1 MNCIVI
7 LLFFILNGSYHNAYA
22 QTCLSGTSSISPSNK
37 SMSIVSL
44 DGPVTQNE
52 IDLFIGFLEQPNRIP
67 TTALDNE
74 IADKQPGQDVEA
86 LGLVY
91 EVTQNPQ
98 ILDRMITYSDTFL
111 SLRNDPVNGRIMW
124 TGKRELVW
132 CTKPDN
138 GTLSGYAGSE
148 GLDTAGHIAYTAYHI
163 LKTPCLWDVN
173 VTDNDPHKY
182 GATYK
187 ERALTYVTEM
197 DKTIDTYYLKYFI
210 RENDSKIYNPNS
222 SAWNK
227 LGEMSANAPMP
238 WNRQQMMTNGFLR
251 MAECH
256 EIIGDDASRVNKYF
270 NIIQVSIDWMVKNF
284 IQVKTKNG
292 LDAYNWTYSTVSNS
306 SEAIGIHSLYDIWGM
321 YRAWQRKDKLNVSID
336 VMIKLA
342 NTMMYIINIDNKTFA
357 TRVDGTYDNTS
368 TASLYGPW
376 AFYAEFIP
384 DWYKFVVNVNV
395 NRTKTGP
402 QYMGALLWVKNSRM
416 VNSTYTPVNS
426 TYTPI
431 SPHTSTSSHIQALPG
446 YEICKLS
453 FLVLGIILS
462 YLY

>member
-1 MNCIVI
+1 
-7 LLFFILNGSYHNAYA
+7 
-22 QTCLSGTSSISPSNK
+22 
-37 SMSIVSL
+37 MSLDNL

-52 IDLFIGFLEQPNRIP
+52 INLFIGFLEQPNRIP

-74 IADKQPGQDVEA
+74 IADRQPGQDVEA

-91 EVTQNPQ
+91 EITQNHQ
-98 ILDRMITYSDTFL
+98 ILDRMITYSDIFL

-124 TGKRELVW
+124 TGQRELVW
-132 CTKPDN
+132 CTIPDN

-148 GLDTAGHIAYTAYHI
+148 GLDITGHIAYTAYHI
-163 LKTPCLWDVN
+163 LKTPCLWGIN

-222 SAWNK
+222 SAWDN
-227 LGEMSANAPMP
+227 LGEMSANSPMP

-284 IQVKTKNG
+284 IPVKTKNC
-292 LDAYNWTYSTVSNS
+292 LNAYNWAYSTVSNS
-306 SEAIGIHSLYDIWGM
+306 SEDIDIHALYDIWGM

-336 VMIKLA
+336 VMINLA
-342 NTMMYIINIDNKTFA
+342 NTMMYIINIDNKTFT
-357 TRVDGTYDNTS
+357 TRVCDTYDNTF
-368 TASLYGPW
+368 TANLYGPW
-376 AFYAEFIP
+376 EFYAEFIP

-395 NRTKTGP
+395 NRIKTGP
-402 QYMGALLWVKNSRM
+402 QYMGALLWVKNSLM
-416 VNSTYTPVNS
+416 VNNSPSGTEKHNSTY
-426 TYTPI
+426 
-431 SPHTSTSSHIQALPG
+431 TSTSSHIQALSG
-446 YEICKLS
+446 YETCKLL